1 LGKYIFRRLL
11 QTLIILLGVTVLVF
25 ILVNLIPGNPY
36 YSMFSPET
44 PTEQIEAMLRE
55 LGYYDPLAV
64 KYFKWAG
71 RAIQGDFGYSIF
83 YKQPVM
89 KVIASRLGNTVLL
102 SLTAIVLSTILGISL
117 GIFTARR
124 RNGAVDTAASVT
136 SFILLS
142 MPVFFLGMLMIKIFA
157 VNLRLFPISGMVTVH
172 RNYRGLEK
180 TMDIIRHMVLPALI
194 LGLYY
199 AVTMFR
205 YTRSSVF
212 DVLRADYVR
221 AARAHGIPERIVLYR
236 HTLKNAMIPIVTVL
250 SLQIPSLLS
259 GALITETVFL
269 WPGVGRLSYEA
280 VNHRDYPLVMG
291 ILLIM
296 ACITLVSNLTADIT
310 YAAIDQRITF
320 DDSQTIR

>member
-1 LGKYIFRRLL
+1 
-11 QTLIILLGVTVLVF
+11 
-25 ILVNLIPGNPY
+25 
-36 YSMFSPET
+36 MFPPET
-44 PTEQIEAMLRE
+44 PTEQIEAMLRD

-124 RNGAVDTAASVT
+124 RNGAVDAAASVT

-180 TMDIIRHMVLPALI
+180 TMDVIHHMVLPALI

-212 DVLRADYVR
+212 DVLRADYIR
-221 AARAHGIPERIVLYR
+221 AARAHGIPERVVLYR

-296 ACITLVSNLTADIT
+296 ACITLVSNLAADIT

-320 DDSQTIR
+320 DESQTIR

>member
-1 LGKYIFRRLL
+1 LGRYICRRLL
-11 QTLIILLGVTVLVF
+11 QAFIILLGVSVLVF

-36 YSMFSPET
+36 YSMFPPET
-44 PTEQIEAMLRE
+44 PTDQIEAVLRE
-55 LGYYDPLAV
+55 LGYYDPLPV
-64 KYFKWAG
+64 KYVKWAG
-71 RAIQGDFGYSIF
+71 RALQGDFGYSIF
-83 YKQPVM
+83 YRDPVM
-89 KVIASRLGNTVLL
+89 KVIGSRLGNTVLL
-102 SLTAIVLSTILGISL
+102 ALSAIVISTILGISL

-124 RNGAVDTAASVT
+124 RNRIADTVASILA
-136 SFILLS
+136 FLLLS

-157 VNLRLFPISGMVTVH
+157 VNLRLLPISGMVTVH
-172 RNYRGLEK
+172 RNYRGVER
-180 TMDIIRHMVLPALI
+180 TVDILRHMILPSVI

-205 YTRSSVF
+205 YTRSAVF
-212 DVLRADYVR
+212 DILRTDYIR
-221 AARAHGIPERIVLYR
+221 AARAHGIPERVVMYR

-291 ILLIM
+291 VLLIM
-296 ACITLVSNLTADIT
+296 TCITLVSNLLADIA
-310 YAAIDQRITF
+310 YAAIDQRVTF
-320 DDSQTIR
+320 DDSAVMR

>member
-1 LGKYIFRRLL
+1 MGKYILRRCF
-11 QTLIILLGVTVLVF
+11 QTFIILLGVTILVF

-44 PTEQIEAMLRE
+44 PTEQIEAILRE
-55 LGYYDPLAV
+55 LGYYDPLPV
-64 KYFKWAG
+64 KYIKWAG
-71 RAIQGDFGYSIF
+71 RAIRGDFGYSIF
-83 YKQPVM
+83 YKEPVM
-89 KVIASRLGNTVLL
+89 KIIASRLGNTALL
-102 SLTAIVLSTILGISL
+102 SLTAIILSTIFGISV

-124 RNGAVDTAASVT
+124 RNGSVDTAASVVA
-136 SFILLS
+136 FVLLS
-142 MPVFFLGMLMIKIFA
+142 MPVFFLGMLMIKIFS

-172 RNYRGLEK
+172 RNYQGFEK
-180 TMDIIRHMVLPALI
+180 TMDILRHMILPSFI

-212 DVLRADYVR
+212 DVLRADYIR
-221 AARAHGIPERIVLYR
+221 AARAHGIPERVVMYR
-236 HTLKNAMIPIVTVL
+236 HTLKNAMIPIITVL

-296 ACITLVSNLTADIT
+296 ACITLVSNLLADLA

>member
-1 LGKYIFRRLL
+1 MGTYILRRFL
-11 QTLIILLGVTVLVF
+11 QAIVILAGVSVLVF

-44 PTEQIEAMLRE
+44 PTEQIETILWD
-55 LGYYDPLAV
+55 LGYYDPLPV
-64 KYFKWAG
+64 KYLKWAG
-71 RAIQGDFGYSIF
+71 RALRGDFGYSIF
-83 YKQPVM
+83 YRDPVM
-89 KVIASRLGNTVLL
+89 KVITSRLGNTVLL
-102 SLTAIVLSTILGISL
+102 SLVAIVISTILGISL

-124 RNGAVDTAASVT
+124 RNGSADTIASIIA
-136 SFILLS
+136 FLLLS

-157 VNLRLFPISGMVTVH
+157 VNLRLLPISGMVTVH
-172 RNYRGLEK
+172 RNYRGIEK
-180 TMDIIRHMVLPALI
+180 VIDILHHMILPALI

-205 YTRSSVF
+205 YTRSSVY
-212 DVLRADYVR
+212 DVLRADYIR
-221 AARAHGIPERIVLYR
+221 AARAHGIPERVVMYR

-296 ACITLVSNLTADIT
+296 ACITLVSNLLADIA
-310 YAAIDQRITF
+310 YAAIDQRVTF
-320 DDSQTIR
+320 DDSKIIR